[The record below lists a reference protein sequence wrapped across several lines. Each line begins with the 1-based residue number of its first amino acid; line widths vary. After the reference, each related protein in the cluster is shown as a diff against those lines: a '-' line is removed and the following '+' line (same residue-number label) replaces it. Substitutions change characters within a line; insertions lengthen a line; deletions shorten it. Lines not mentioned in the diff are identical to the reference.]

1 MAELFELEEEVI
13 RMSSDVKDKYE
24 RELAAT
30 YTGQNSVPIV
40 LCGDFNNS
48 PESPVYEYME
58 RSFMQKPN
66 VEGVSEAFRSAY
78 AFYKSNAL
86 VSAREQSAE
95 ALQSFG
101 VEEGKKAEPPHTTV
115 NFRRCWTIDYIWYSK
130 SSLVPSRVLA
140 IPSESELRAE
150 DGPPNW
156 FNRLILSDSLDRS
169 GRLPLGL
176 HGNYNGIPNSVHGS
190 DHVPIMAEFEFLCAN
205 DTETC

>member
-101 VEEGKKAEPPHTTV
+101 VEEGSEGDLRRDPDAGDVDLEVAGSQQRAGERLVAADRGDAAGRPEGVPEPAAAHV
-115 NFRRCWTIDYIWYSK
+115 S
-130 SSLVPSRVLA
+130 
-140 IPSESELRAE
+140 
-150 DGPPNW
+150 
-156 FNRLILSDSLDRS
+156 DRS
-169 GRLPLGL
+169 A
-176 HGNYNGIPNSVHGS
+176 
-190 DHVPIMAEFEFLCAN
+190 VPVDRFVADEVVVG
-205 DTETC
+205 